1 MSFVCLLAISE
12 GSKLQNNS
20 VLIRRTYRDDV
31 KMQLRGTFIFQIL
44 HASQQKLDLWSYL
57 QNTAMSLFAD
67 GKSLGIVT
75 ICIGLWESVVIQ
87 SPSSG

>member
-44 HASQQKLDLWSYL
+44 HTSQQKLDLWSYL
-57 QNTAMSLFAD
+57 ENKVVSLFAD
-67 GKSLGIVT
+67 GKWLGIVT